1 MGKKIFTNEDLI
13 EISNKITMEMVRE
26 LGDEE
31 QTINPIDMIC
41 VLGIIHRTLF
51 ANIEA
56 KDGIEKAREVTG
68 TLVDLVKLTLEKGA
82 WDEENQCIK

>member
-68 TLVDLVKLTLEKGA
+68 TLVDLVKLTLEKGE
-82 WDEENQCIK
+82 WDEENSCIK

>member
-41 VLGIIHRTLF
+41 VLGIIHRILF

-68 TLVDLVKLTLEKGA
+68 TLVDMVKVTLEKGA
-82 WDEENQCIK
+82 WDEENKCIK